1 MGKKFSLR
9 DAIDNDVIE
18 GEYDFAESDKN
29 LTAFYKK
36 MKQTHGM
43 KYDGD
48 KLRWDLLAWDAIEA
62 IVDVYTY
69 GAKKYADNNWQLIDK
84 ERYFAALCRHLV
96 AHRKGEKVDAE
107 SGRSHLAHAAWN
119 AITLLW
125 FEMNEETKPEQ

>member
-1 MGKKFSLR
+1 M
-9 DAIDNDVIE
+9 INDLKCPHLIMPE
-18 GEYDFAESDKN
+18 DLLEDKHHFAE
-29 LTAFYKK
+29 LKK
-36 MKQTHGM
+36 LATFKEIPIEAQGI

-48 KLRWDLLAWDAIEA
+48 KLRWDLLAWDALEA

-125 FEMNEETKPEQ
+125 FEMNEAKNDN